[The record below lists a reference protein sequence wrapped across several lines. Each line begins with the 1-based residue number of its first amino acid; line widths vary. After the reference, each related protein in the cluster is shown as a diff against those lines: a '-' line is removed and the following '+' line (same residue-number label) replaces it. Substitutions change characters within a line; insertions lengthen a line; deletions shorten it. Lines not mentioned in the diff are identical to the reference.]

1 MVSSGSLLKG
11 FPLHPEHEKVMEDLV
26 FITRVY
32 MPDNTFGSYN
42 CKLVMLCLNI
52 FLIQSFMC
60 SLVG

>member
-32 MPDNTFGSYN
+32 MPDNTFSSYN

-60 SLVG
+60 SLVS